1 MRDSLSNVSLDALI
15 YMLIHKESPMYNE
28 NKLKLLD
35 HFSLIILIL
44 VGILF
49 IVTAIGYRNK
59 INDTNNATHIT
70 KEVNCER

>member
-1 MRDSLSNVSLDALI
+1 MREGLSNVSLDALI

-44 VGILF
+44 IGILF
-49 IVTAIGYRNK
+49 IVTAVGHRNK